1 MANKKSSINKKATST
16 KNNTSNVKTKKE
28 TFEKSSKARLI
39 LKVIILVILIIA
51 IVIGLTKACDKDEKV
66 KDKKDKKPVAVIED
80 DNNLKD
86 LDDNSKTNQVVIYS
100 EIKQLDYEVTK
111 EESKTET
118 IAEEEIIVSDSTAP
132 VVTGVRDGEVGSSFI
147 INAMD
152 DKTETSNL
160 IVKIDNE
167 DYTLGEEYTINGDH
181 TLVVTDE
188 AGNKTIINFT
198 VAIIVVDGADEA
210 ADLNS
215 IIANAEDGDII
226 ALSSDIEDTTLEIP
240 ADKEITLDL
249 NGKNIKLNSG
259 SELVA
264 TIYNSGDLIIRDS
277 KGEGKIIADYSFV
290 TDDGLITIESGN
302 IEVYNDYAIFCING
316 GKVVIN
322 GGVITSLYAPLTGNN
337 TTGIMDFVVNSG
349 TLTAEQGPAVYMP
362 GPVSLTVTGGTLN
375 GGISLRMGIV
385 NISGGTIN
393 AITNYID
400 LPTDI
405 INGKPAYT
413 YSGNVWFPDAIY
425 VLGGTYTTDVVGA
438 NNNLELNIIG
448 GTINNQNGQGSAVA
462 IYDLGKVAQNM
473 NIKITDAAVLSTN
486 ATNGRKAFDVLSL
499 ADIGVTTP
507 EAGYDQIH
515 ATIIKD
521 IAQQYNN

>member
-1 MANKKSSINKKATST
+1 MANKKSSSNKTTIKKTAVKKGSI
-16 KNNTSNVKTKKE
+16 KESNNMKKTI
-28 TFEKSSKARLI
+28 FN
-39 LKVIILVILIIA
+39 VIILIIFLVAIILLL
-51 IVIGLTKACDKDEKV
+51 VNTFKKQEEPKKEDE
-66 KDKKDKKPVAVIED
+66 KPVADIVDNED
-80 DNNLKD
+80 DNGLKNY
-86 LDDNSKTNQVVIYS
+86 DDTTNYEKVVYLANVYQ
-100 EIKQLDYEVTK
+100 EEVKK
-111 EESKTET
+111 EEVKETSKVS
-118 IAEEEIIVSDSTAP
+118 EEPTSEATLDVTAPTVEGVEENAVSDSFTIYA
-132 VVTGVRDGEVGSSFI
+132 T
-147 INAMD
+147 D
-152 DKTETSNL
+152 DITYSDRL
-160 IVKIDNE
+160 LVKIDGE
-167 DYTLGEEYTINGDH
+167 DYVLGEPYTKNGDH

-188 AGNKTIINFT
+188 AGNETIIHFT
-198 VAIIVVDGADEA
+198 VAIIVVNSADEV
-210 ADLNS
+210 ADLNG

-240 ADKEITLDL
+240 ADKRITLDL
-249 NGKNIKLNSG
+249 NGKNLKLNSA
-259 SELVA
+259 SESVA

-337 TTGIMDFVVNSG
+337 TTGAMDFVVNGG

-362 GPVSLTVTGGTLN
+362 GPVSLTVNGGTLN

-385 NISGGTIN
+385 NIFGGTIN

-425 VLGGTYTTDVVGA
+425 VLGGTYTTDVVGT
-438 NNNLELNIIG
+438 NNNLVLNITG
-448 GTINNQNGQGSAVA
+448 GTINNQNGQGSVVA

-486 ATNGRKAFDVLSL
+486 ATNGRKAFDVLRL